1 VTSAPK
7 DADDYRGGVTSDQ
20 NPGDV
25 DRSVDEVAR
34 HLRAYVEVSRGVR
47 SEFSPEQ
54 ADLDPRVEDAA
65 RELGFALGRFEDA
78 FEGELGF
85 VPEVGAAWV
94 SEPLADEPEQPPTEL
109 LVDEFRI
116 GMVVGVA
123 DGTSP
128 DALDAVLPII
138 DDATSSLV
146 DRLWDHGFNV
156 TEFFVSRGEDSS
168 LDDLGVD
175 AGDDGEDEP

>member
-1 VTSAPK
+1 MTLPYEGRA
-7 DADDYRGGVTSDQ
+7 
-20 NPGDV
+20 PGDV
-25 DRSVDEVAR
+25 DAGVADVAR
-34 HLRAYVEVSRGVR
+34 RLDAYVAVARGVR
-47 SEFSPEQ
+47 AEFSPEQ

-85 VPEVGAAWV
+85 VPEVGAAWS
-94 SEPLADEPEQPPTEL
+94 SEPLVDAPEQPPIEL

-128 DALDAVLPII
+128 EALDAVLPII
-138 DDATSSLV
+138 DDATTVLM
-146 DRLWDHGFNV
+146 DRLWDQGFSV

-168 LDDLGVD
+168 LDDLGTD
-175 AGDDGEDEP
+175 PAGDEDGRA